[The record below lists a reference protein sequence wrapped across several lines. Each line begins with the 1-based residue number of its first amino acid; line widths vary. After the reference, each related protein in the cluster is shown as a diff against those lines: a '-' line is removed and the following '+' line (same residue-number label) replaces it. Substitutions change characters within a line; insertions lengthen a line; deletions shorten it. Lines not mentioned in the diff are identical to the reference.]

1 MGNRSWTPLRVL
13 TGYLQQT
20 ASLVSHAP
28 SGMLLAVFVRV
39 LLLVCPY
46 TIPLTHKRI
55 RGTRMDGPRTTRRHM
70 MDGRSSAANASSRR
84 WTGAQSKP
92 AHTDAVDTARSLLLS
107 GETWSHTVY
116 DLHRGGLCKRG
127 SVLFCT

>member
-39 LLLVCPY
+39 LLFVRAY
-46 TIPLTHKRI
+46 AIPLTHKRI
-55 RGTRMDGPRTTRRHM
+55 RGIRMDGPRTTRRHM
-70 MDGRSSAANASSRR
+70 TDGRSSAANGSSHR
-84 WTGAQSKP
+84 WMGAQSNLSP
-92 AHTDAVDTARSLLLS
+92 HRRS
-107 GETWSHTVY
+107 
-116 DLHRGGLCKRG
+116 
-127 SVLFCT
+127 